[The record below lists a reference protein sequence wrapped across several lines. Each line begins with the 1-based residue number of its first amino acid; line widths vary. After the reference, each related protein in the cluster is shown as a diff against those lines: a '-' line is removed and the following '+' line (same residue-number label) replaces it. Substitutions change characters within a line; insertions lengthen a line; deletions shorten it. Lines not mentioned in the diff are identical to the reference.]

1 MENAGVRPHAMP
13 GLSIRSFFGS
23 DKFNIVTLLPTP
35 LMLQVV
41 MSPYPFAYIRPTK
54 GSVVVSMIV
63 MVDSPHSTFTAKQG
77 SASVRRMLE
86 QQNL

>member
-1 MENAGVRPHAMP
+1 MENAGVRPQAMSDL
-13 GLSIRSFFGS
+13 LSCSFLGS
-23 DKFNIVTLLPTP
+23 GKLNIVTLLPTP

-54 GSVVVSMIV
+54 GSMVVNMMV

-77 SASVRRMLE
+77 SASVRRMLD
-86 QQNL
+86 